1 MPNPES
7 RQVFAKI
14 DRGPAPNDGGKDPG
28 GMERD
33 PEDQDDPDPDEDPEP
48 EKKYSD
54 ADLDAILQQ
63 KMARERKKIERQV
76 RESIA
81 KENEAAQTEAKKL
94 EGMTELQ
101 RAQHEAR
108 RLRAENEALK
118 AEQNLGEQM
127 SIARRELSEAGI
139 SMGDD
144 LLSMFVDAEA
154 EKTANAIDRIKELW
168 PKAINEAVQ
177 RELKRTPPKAGHE
190 GGGKSYG
197 ASFADRYNKQMIG
210 GKE

>member
-1 MPNPES
+1 MPNPNS
-7 RQVFAKI
+7 RQKFANL
-14 DRGPAPNDGGKDPG
+14 DHGSGAPEGSDQVEEAGEGRDQGGEDGSDV
-28 GMERD
+28 
-33 PEDQDDPDPDEDPEP
+33 DPEP

-76 RESIA
+76 RESIV
-81 KENEAAQTEAKKL
+81 KESEEAETEAKKL

-127 SIARRELSEAGI
+127 AIARRELSEAGI